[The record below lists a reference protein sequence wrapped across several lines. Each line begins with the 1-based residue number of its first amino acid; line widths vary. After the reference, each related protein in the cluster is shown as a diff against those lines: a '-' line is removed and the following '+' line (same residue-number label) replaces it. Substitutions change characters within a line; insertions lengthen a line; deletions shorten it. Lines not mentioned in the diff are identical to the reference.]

1 MQNVVTFPHS
11 KYYMPSELVSSME
24 HYPNYFSGA
33 AYLIT
38 NEVASELAAARFDV
52 PMLPLDD
59 TWIGVL
65 VKSINRTSDML
76 SSDSI
81 CTGVHVVP
89 KGSGGWSMANDYDD
103 PCFLAGLTIYH
114 RYPTPGSLNQLIF
127 MAAFS
132 SILL

>member
-1 MQNVVTFPHS
+1 
-11 KYYMPSELVSSME
+11 ME

-65 VKSINRTSDML
+65 VKSIDRTSDML

-114 RYPTPGSLNQLIF
+114 RYPSPGSLNQLIF

-132 SILL
+132 LLRPYLTLN